1 MLRFVYGTDF
11 HGDPQK
17 FTDILRYA
25 VEHKISLIHLGGDI
39 LVKGSDIMNR
49 QKKFINGYLKEFYKK
64 CHKQGIDIIASF
76 GNDDLFILKQY
87 FRKYATL
94 LDEVPYSRDGYD
106 FQAYPWVLDYPFG
119 LKAACKIESDGWTCP
134 EPYLGPPCDFDEQG
148 YYEIPDIQEYFRKK
162 GTIEE
167 DLKLTKPTNKTIMAM
182 HMPPAGVELD
192 VCYGGRRVGSKAI
205 YDWIKREQLLI
216 VLSGHIHENFTVTG
230 NWRAQIGPTMVIQ
243 PGQGTYRTHAVYI
256 EIDDQKV
263 NASFLEL

>member
-1 MLRFVYGTDF
+1 MAGPVQNLILALRVTLTSKVITRSSD
-11 HGDPQK
+11 
-17 FTDILRYA
+17 
-25 VEHKISLIHLGGDI
+25 
-39 LVKGSDIMNR
+39 VK
-49 QKKFINGYLKEFYKK
+49 
-64 CHKQGIDIIASF
+64 
-76 GNDDLFILKQY
+76 
-87 FRKYATL
+87 
-94 LDEVPYSRDGYD
+94 
-106 FQAYPWVLDYPFG
+106 
-119 LKAACKIESDGWTCP
+119 
-134 EPYLGPPCDFDEQG
+134 
-148 YYEIPDIQEYFRKK
+148 EYFRKK

-167 DLKLTKPTNKTIMAM
+167 DLKYLKVSNKTIMAM